1 MALGFIDD
9 IVYGMAG
16 PSTKENAENLKCQ
29 LQRAEEWR
37 QKHGAQF
44 EESKYVLV
52 HFTHNHYKS
61 TEATITING
70 VMIEPSNE
78 AKYLRIVFDKKLCF
92 NLQLQQAIKKGTKT
106 ALALGS
112 IGKSTWGAPHECI
125 KQLFQATVAARMDY
139 SVVIWHRPKAD
150 SSTALSIQARKFTTV
165 QRLAMKATLGC
176 FHTTPTAAMEI
187 ESGIPPAWIRLQS
200 KALSATVRMVSLAH
214 GHPVQKW
221 ITKAKTAAKRAR
233 KMADKV
239 RIARCKITH
248 MTNLENMAV
257 QFPFVLEDLEE
268 IKPFDQAPWDP
279 GPWQQQQQ
287 QRQYK
292 EGRTKYTQ
300 KAEIKRLAETTWQ
313 AQWEAESQTRKTV
326 ASHLRRIVKDDF
338 KQGQELY
345 KAIKHR
351 NSCAILTQLRTG
363 HCGLNGYLSKVKKIE
378 SAKCDYCGYEKE
390 TVEHFLL
397 ECPQFQEQRIIL
409 RRGWESTRNSG
420 DEIQGIHN

>member
-1 MALGFIDD
+1 
-9 IVYGMAG
+9 
-16 PSTKENAENLKCQ
+16 
-29 LQRAEEWR
+29 
-37 QKHGAQF
+37 
-44 EESKYVLV
+44 
-52 HFTHNHYKS
+52 
-61 TEATITING
+61 
-70 VMIEPSNE
+70 
-78 AKYLRIVFDKKLCF
+78 
-92 NLQLQQAIKKGTKT
+92 
-106 ALALGS
+106 
-112 IGKSTWGAPHECI
+112 
-125 KQLFQATVAARMDY
+125 
-139 SVVIWHRPKAD
+139 
-150 SSTALSIQARKFTTV
+150 
-165 QRLAMKATLGC
+165 
-176 FHTTPTAAMEI
+176 
-187 ESGIPPAWIRLQS
+187 
-200 KALSATVRMVSLAH
+200 
-214 GHPVQKW
+214 
-221 ITKAKTAAKRAR
+221 
-233 KMADKV
+233 MADKA

-257 QFPFVLEDLEE
+257 EFPFVLEDLEE

-409 RRGWESTRNSG
+409 RRKVGTRQMVMASLLGNKEVAKATLEYVTSTRRFKVEGGKGARDRRREG
-420 DEIQGIHN
+420 DGRR